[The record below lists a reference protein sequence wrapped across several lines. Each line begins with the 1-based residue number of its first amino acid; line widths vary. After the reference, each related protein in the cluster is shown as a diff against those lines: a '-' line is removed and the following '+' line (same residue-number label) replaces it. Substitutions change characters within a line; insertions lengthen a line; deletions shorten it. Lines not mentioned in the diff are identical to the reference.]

1 MVEGNAVVVGVDLI
15 IGGVGVGVNLG
26 VKNVID

>member
-26 VKNVID
+26 VKNFID